1 MSNTVPEGWTYA
13 QLGAFVAES
22 SAGEWGGEA
31 AGDENDIPVI
41 RSTNFTNRGVIDYSK
56 LAYRNIDE
64 KKRLR
69 KSLKRGDMVLEKS
82 GGSPSQPVG
91 RVVYFDKEQPFLYSN
106 FTQRLSPVTECD
118 SKFLFYKFYAEYQNG
133 TVLKFQQQTT
143 GIINFQLAEYLG
155 YKSVFPPLPE
165 QQKIAAILSSVD
177 DVIEKTSAQIDKL
190 KDLKTGMMQELLT
203 NGIGPDGAP
212 HTAFKDSPVG
222 RIPEGWGVRPL
233 MEFSKPEKNS
243 FVNGPFG
250 SNLLS
255 SELTSSGV
263 PVIYVRDLKDHK
275 YERVSTV
282 CVTELKADSLP
293 ACLVEKN
300 DVLVAKVGDPP
311 CGAGVYEF
319 DNRSIVTQDVIR
331 IRPNHDVD
339 PYYLSY
345 LLNSPLG
352 RKQIEKIE
360 IAGTRTR
367 VSLTDFKKLLMPY
380 PSSDE
385 QRYIGQALRSVDI
398 KIWSLERKKL
408 AVTGSKKALMQDLL
422 TGKVRV
428 KVD

>member
-1 MSNTVPEGWTYA
+1 MSNTVPEGWVSGLLSDFSEVNPKLNQRVTLKPNTPVSFIRMEDVSNEAVVRNVRVEEYQKVA
-13 QLGAFVAES
+13 KGFTAFQNSDVLVAKITPCFENGKGGYVDNLQNGVGFGS
-22 SAGEWGGEA
+22 TEFHVLRSRPNGDSRYLYQFSTSHEFRLSGEANMTGSAGQRRV
-31 AGDENDIPVI
+31 P
-41 RSTNFTNRGVIDYSK
+41 TDY
-56 LAYRNIDE
+56 
-64 KKRLR
+64 
-69 KSLKRGDMVLEKS
+69 LKTLNV
-82 GGSPSQPVG
+82 
-91 RVVYFDKEQPFLYSN
+91 
-106 FTQRLSPVTECD
+106 
-118 SKFLFYKFYAEYQNG
+118 
-133 TVLKFQQQTT
+133 
-143 GIINFQLAEYLG
+143 
-155 YKSVFPPLPE
+155 VFPPLPE

-177 DVIEKTSAQIDKL
+177 DVIEKTRAQIDKL

-203 NGIGPDGAP
+203 KGIGPDGAP
-212 HTAFKDSPVG
+212 HTAFKDSPLG

-250 SNLLS
+250 SDLLS
-255 SELTSSGV
+255 SELTSAGV

-311 CGAGVYEF
+311 CGSGVYEF

-385 QRYIGQALRSVDI
+385 QRYIGQALRSVDL

>member
-1 MSNTVPEGWTYA
+1 MDLSKVVAKEGYSPDFLYHWLQMA
-13 QLGAFVAES
+13 DVKRQMINL
-22 SAGEWGGEA
+22 SAGSTVLHLNT
-31 AGDENDIPVI
+31 NDVPH
-41 RSTNFTNRGVIDYSK
+41 
-56 LAYRNIDE
+56 L
-64 KKRLR
+64 
-69 KSLKRGDMVLEKS
+69 
-82 GGSPSQPVG
+82 
-91 RVVYFDKEQPFLYSN
+91 
-106 FTQRLSPVTECD
+106 RLS
-118 SKFLFYKFYAEYQNG
+118 S
-133 TVLKFQQQTT
+133 
-143 GIINFQLAEYLG
+143 
-155 YKSVFPPLPE
+155 PPLPE

-177 DVIEKTSAQIDKL
+177 DVIEKTRAQIDKL

-203 NGIGPDGAP
+203 KGIGPNGAP

-222 RIPEGWGVRPL
+222 RIPEGWDVRPL
-233 MEFSKPEKNS
+233 VEFSKPEKNS

-250 SNLLS
+250 SDLLS

-263 PVIYVRDLKDHK
+263 PVIYVRDLKGHK

-293 ACLVEKN
+293 ACWVEKN

-311 CGAGVYEF
+311 CGSGVYEF

-360 IAGTRTR
+360 IAGTRMR

-385 QRYIGQALRSVDI
+385 QRYIGQALRSVDL
-398 KIWSLERKKL
+398 KIWGLERKKS
-408 AVTGSKKALMQDLL
+408 AVTDSKKALMQDLL